1 MLFALGNLA
10 ITMAITFYLKIVMLL
25 LIATIRESEMVLPNF
40 AYALRN
46 SEKEIRASENSLR
59 VRYLYLKVGNF
70 IF

>member
-1 MLFALGNLA
+1 
-10 ITMAITFYLKIVMLL
+10 MLL